1 MRSAPH
7 FGNRKMVV
15 EVTGVEHWS
24 NTSANARGP
33 LMTGNHPPVPGMALV
48 GAPDTVFSM
57 SQPNAIPAP
66 PSQPAWDIT
75 VTRLTRALRPQVEVC
90 AQGLARRFHAIGL
103 ATDMQVRQS
112 PRGLSIFLALV
123 GQRGLICIVDM
134 TLVDGM
140 VVSQEPCVAL
150 DIRLLDACG
159 DVLGRALSETLAVD
173 ALSPENLDCAATA
186 VYVATLAQFD
196 LLRPPTHFARRA

>member
-1 MRSAPH
+1 
-7 FGNRKMVV
+7 
-15 EVTGVEHWS
+15 
-24 NTSANARGP
+24 
-33 LMTGNHPPVPGMALV
+33 MTGNHPPVPGMALD
-48 GAPDTVFSM
+48 GSLDTVFSM
-57 SQPNAIPAP
+57 SQSNAIPAP
-66 PSQPAWDIT
+66 PSQPAWDVT

-103 ATDMQVRQS
+103 ATDMQVRQT
-112 PRGLSIFLALV
+112 PRGLSVFLALV

-140 VVSQEPCVAL
+140 AVRQGPCVTL

-159 DVLGRALSETLAVD
+159 DVLGPTYTETLAID
-173 ALSPENLDCAATA
+173 ALSPENLDRAATA

-196 LLRPPTHFARRA
+196 LLRPPPQVSCCV